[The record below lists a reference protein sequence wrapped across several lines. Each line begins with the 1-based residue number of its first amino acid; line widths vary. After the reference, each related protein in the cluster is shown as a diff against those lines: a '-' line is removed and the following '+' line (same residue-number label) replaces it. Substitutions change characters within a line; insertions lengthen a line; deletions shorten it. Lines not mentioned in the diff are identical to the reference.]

1 MISFVEVTYNALK
14 FTFISRCWGKDHLGD
29 LREKLSQT
37 QEKKGT
43 ILMVYKFGENDTSLK
58 KLC

>member
-1 MISFVEVTYNALK
+1 MHFSSLLFHDVGERT
-14 FTFISRCWGKDHLGD
+14 TLGD